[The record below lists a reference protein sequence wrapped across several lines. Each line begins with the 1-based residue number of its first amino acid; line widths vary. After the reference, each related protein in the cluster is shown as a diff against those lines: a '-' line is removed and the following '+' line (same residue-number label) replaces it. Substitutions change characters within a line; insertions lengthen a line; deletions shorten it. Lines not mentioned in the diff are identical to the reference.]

1 MDENNTF
8 SDSFQVLWVEDNQ
21 SIITPLQ
28 ERAMNEQNILLHDVT
43 CWDDAMKELRDY
55 EKWDGIILDA
65 KCKFHKN
72 SDDTATEFLR
82 EALKDLAVLA
92 KYKGRYIPWYV
103 FTGCTKEEVYDLIND
118 DRLEWDNGWTKKYY
132 SKGEDDEELLKR
144 VKRGAQT
151 RHLNIIKAKYQD
163 VLDALRECNL
173 EEVEKE
179 VENSLL
185 ALFLSQY
192 ELTECDDTKFKGL
205 LAHIRIILED
215 ICKSMGKKEILP
227 TWITRV
233 DLTASS
239 KLLCGTSTKEYRIKG
254 PILPKVLC
262 TLMKNMVQSIPEPL
276 HGKNEISEK
285 IKEHIKATG
294 KKRPY
299 LLDVYTF
306 AICDI
311 ILWYRNYLSKH
322 TDPSENKKNWEKL
335 EDY

>member
-1 MDENNTF
+1 MDKNNTF

-21 SIITPLQ
+21 NIITPFV
-28 ERAMNEQNILLHDVT
+28 ERAEVAQIQLHTVS
-43 CWDDAMKELRDY
+43 CWDEAKKELECDY

-65 KCKFHKN
+65 KCKFHKI
-72 SDDTATEFLR
+72 SDDNATEFLR
-82 EALKDLAVLA
+82 EALKDLAVYA
-92 KYKGRYIPWYV
+92 KSKGRYIPWYV
-103 FTGCTKEEVYDLIND
+103 FTGCAQEEVDKLINV
-118 DRLEWDNGWTKKYY
+118 DRLIWDKDWQKRYY

-144 VKRGAQT
+144 VKLSAQT
-151 RHLNIIKAKYQD
+151 RPLNIVKAKYQD

-185 ALFLSQY
+185 ALFMSQY
-192 ELTECDDTKFKGL
+192 ELTECDDTIFKGL

-215 ICKSMGKKEILP
+215 ICKSMGKKGILP
-227 TWITRV
+227 TWIPRV
-233 DLTASS
+233 DLTSSS
-239 KLLCGTSTKEYRIKG
+239 KLLCGRSTKEYRIED
-254 PILPKVLC
+254 PILPEVLR

-276 HGKNEISEK
+276 HGKNEISER
-285 IKEHIKATG
+285 IKEHIKAAN

-311 ILWYRNYLSKH
+311 ILWYRNYLLVH
-322 TDPSENKKNWEKL
+322 PDPVENRKNWQSI
-335 EDY
+335 